1 MREKLLTYIDC
12 LFAGAPNTPQTA
24 EIKTEILQNTLDRDA
39 DLIAEGKTPEAAY
52 SRAVSGLG
60 DISEILSGGVTPN
73 PRPAQTAAPENAN
86 FIRKLMTGIAVGLYI
101 LCVAPC
107 IILQDEKGVVG
118 MFGMIALATV
128 LLCVRP
134 AAVKVRRPAAGEI
147 PAEQM
152 SAEYRLK
159 SSVNGLLFAICLAVY
174 FIVSFWTGAWYITWV
189 IFLMYKAVCGI
200 VSALL
205 DMRK

>member
-24 EIKTEILQNTLDRDA
+24 EIKTEILQNTLDRYD
-39 DLIAEGKTPEAAY
+39 DMIAEGKTPQAAY
-52 SRAVSGLG
+52 SLAVSGIG
-60 DISEILSGGVTPN
+60 DISEILSGGAAPN

>member
-24 EIKTEILQNTLDRDA
+24 EIKTEILQNTLDRYD

-52 SRAVSGLG
+52 SLAVSGIG
-60 DISEILSGGVTPN
+60 DISEILSGGAAPN
-73 PRPAQTAAPENAN
+73 PRPAQAEPPENAN

-152 SAEYRLK
+152 SAEIGRA
-159 SSVNGLLFAICLAVY
+159 SCRERV
-174 FIVSFWTGAWYITWV
+174 
-189 IFLMYKAVCGI
+189 
-200 VSALL
+200 
-205 DMRK
+205 

>member
-24 EIKTEILQNTLDRDA
+24 EIKTEILQNTLDRYD

-52 SRAVSGLG
+52 SLAVSGIG
-60 DISEILSGGVTPN
+60 DISEILSGGAAPN
-73 PRPAQTAAPENAN
+73 PRPAQAEPPENAN

>member
-24 EIKTEILQNTLDRDA
+24 EIKTEILQNTLDRYD

-52 SRAVSGLG
+52 SLAVSGIG
-60 DISEILSGGVTPN
+60 DISEILSGGAAPN

>member
-1 MREKLLTYIDC
+1 
-12 LFAGAPNTPQTA
+12 
-24 EIKTEILQNTLDRDA
+24 
-39 DLIAEGKTPEAAY
+39 
-52 SRAVSGLG
+52 
-60 DISEILSGGVTPN
+60 
-73 PRPAQTAAPENAN
+73 
-86 FIRKLMTGIAVGLYI
+86 MTGIAVGLYI

>member
-12 LFAGAPNTPQTA
+12 LFAGAPNTRQTA
-24 EIKTEILQNTLDRDA
+24 EIKTEILQNTLDRYD

-52 SRAVSGLG
+52 SLAVSGIG
-60 DISEILSGGVTPN
+60 DISEILSGGAAPN

>member
-24 EIKTEILQNTLDRDA
+24 EIKTEILQNTLDRYD

-52 SRAVSGLG
+52 SLAVSGIG
-60 DISEILSGGVTPN
+60 DISEILSGGAAPN
-73 PRPAQTAAPENAN
+73 PRPVQTQAPESAN

-147 PAEQM
+147 PVEQM
-152 SAEYRLK
+152 SAEGRLK

-174 FIVSFWTGAWYITWV
+174 FVVSFWTGAWYITWV

>member
-24 EIKTEILQNTLDRDA
+24 EIKTEILQNTLDRYD

-52 SRAVSGLG
+52 SLAVSGIG
-60 DISEILSGGVTPN
+60 DISEILSGGAAPN
-73 PRPAQTAAPENAN
+73 PRQTQEQPPENAN

-134 AAVKVRRPAAGEI
+134 AAVRVHRPAAEI
-147 PAEQM
+147 PAEQT

-159 SSVNGLLFAICLAVY
+159 SSVNGLLFAITLAVY

>member
-1 MREKLLTYIDC
+1 MREKLRTYIDC

-24 EIKTEILQNTLDRDA
+24 EIKTEILQNTLDRYD

-52 SRAVSGLG
+52 SLAVSGIG
-60 DISEILSGGVTPN
+60 DISEILSGGAAPN
-73 PRPAQTAAPENAN
+73 PRPAQAEPPENAN

-174 FIVSFWTGAWYITWV
+174 FIVSFCTGAWYITWV

>member
-24 EIKTEILQNTLDRDA
+24 EIKTEILQNTLDRYD

-52 SRAVSGLG
+52 SLAVSGIG
-60 DISEILSGGVTPN
+60 DISEILSGGAAPN

-86 FIRKLMTGIAVGLYI
+86 FIRKLMTGIAGGLYI

>member
-24 EIKTEILQNTLDRDA
+24 EIKTEILQNTLDRYD
-39 DLIAEGKTPEAAY
+39 DLPAEGKTPEAAY
-52 SRAVSGLG
+52 SLAVSGIG
-60 DISEILSGGVTPN
+60 DISEILSGGAAPN

>member
-24 EIKTEILQNTLDRDA
+24 EIKTEILQNTLDRYD

-52 SRAVSGLG
+52 SLAVSGIG
-60 DISEILSGGVTPN
+60 DISEILSGCAAPN
-73 PRPAQTAAPENAN
+73 PRPVQTQAPESAN

-147 PAEQM
+147 PVEQM
-152 SAEYRLK
+152 SAEGRLK